1 MTSLTCGEDFNFFQ
15 PTGFR
20 VVINSKYYRN
30 LQFFTT
36 KINHPG
42 AQNSADETPFRRI
55 GSVPFPGNTMTYGE
69 LSMDVLLDADF
80 VAYQEM
86 YDWMLRLVNEEQI
99 AEQSDEPNRIPT
111 YADIHVHALTPHN
124 NPNVMMKYVD
134 CLPVSVG
141 DIQFD
146 AQNQSV
152 EYVVFPVSFRFSYF
166 TVEVDTS
173 GRGEDPRG
181 TYTHG

>member
-1 MTSLTCGEDFNFFQ
+1 MSNLTCGEDFNFFQ

-20 VVINSKYYRN
+20 VVINSKYYKN
-30 LQFFTT
+30 LQFFTSSIT
-36 KINHPG
+36 HPG
-42 AQNSADETPFRRI
+42 AQNSANETAFRRI
-55 GSVPFPGNTMTYGE
+55 GSVPFPGNTMTYSE
-69 LSMDVLLDADF
+69 LSMNVLLDADF

-111 YADIHVHALTPHN
+111 YADIHIHALTAHN
-124 NPNVMMKYVD
+124 NPNVTFKYVD

-146 AQNQSV
+146 AQNQGV
-152 EYVVFPVSFRFSYF
+152 EFVTFPINFRFSYF
-166 TVEVDTS
+166 TVMKSE
-173 GRGEDPRG
+173 GNRGEDPRG
-181 TYTHG
+181 NYTHG

>member
-1 MTSLTCGEDFNFFQ
+1 MSNLTCGEDFNFFQ

-20 VVINSKYYRN
+20 VVINSKYYSR

-36 KINHPG
+36 RINHPG
-42 AQNSADETPFRRI
+42 AQNPANETSFRRI
-55 GSVPFPGNTMTYGE
+55 GSVPFPGNSMTYSE

-111 YADIHVHALTPHN
+111 YADIHVHALTAHN
-124 NPNVMMKYVD
+124 NPNITFKYID
-134 CLPVSVG
+134 SLPVSVG
-141 DIQFD
+141 DIQFN
-146 AQNQSV
+146 AQNSGV
-152 EYVVFPVSFRFSYF
+152 DFVTFPVSFRFSYF
-166 TVEVDTS
+166 TFVKGNNS
-173 GRGEDPRG
+173 GGVNREYQD
-181 TYTHG
+181 